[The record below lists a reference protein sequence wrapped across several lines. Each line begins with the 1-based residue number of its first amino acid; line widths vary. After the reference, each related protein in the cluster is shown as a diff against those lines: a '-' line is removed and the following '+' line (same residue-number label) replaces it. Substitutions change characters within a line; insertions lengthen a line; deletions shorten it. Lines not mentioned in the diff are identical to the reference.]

1 MKSKIILLTWA
12 VLLLLVFLVPNI
24 KLKAQEV
31 NISAAEIKE
40 LKEAMLKLINESR
53 QSEGL
58 KSVELDELASQ
69 VGDKHCQE
77 MISEFYFSHW
87 NSQGLKPYMRYS
99 YAGGKDALMENLSL
113 TEGGTYFNSKEKLIN
128 VLTAMHLRMFN
139 EKPPYD
145 GHRQAIIHP
154 QHTHVGVGIAFS
166 ESQVRLAQEFIAR
179 YVEIKPLVSK
189 AKAGDTVNIV
199 GRILKSKIYE
209 LAGIS
214 VFYEPTPANL
224 TRDEL
229 NSRGS
234 YSFPEEEKVL
244 RPKLLNEYTYKDGS
258 KGEVNYQKSSGE
270 FSSQFS
276 FEKNKTGVYTIVVW
290 LKEELN
296 KFPVTNICLEVK

>member
-12 VLLLLVFLVPNI
+12 SLLLVICLMPNI
-24 KLKAQEV
+24 KLKAQEI
-31 NISAAEIKE
+31 NISVEEIKE
-40 LKEAMLKLINESR
+40 LKEEMLKLINESR
-53 QSEGL
+53 QSEGV

-179 YVEIKPLVSK
+179 YVETKPLATK
-189 AKAGDTVNIV
+189 AKPGDTVNIV
-199 GRILKSKIYE
+199 GRILKSKMYE

-214 VFYEPTPANL
+214 VFYEPAPANL

-244 RPKLLNEYTYKDGS
+244 RPKLLNQYTYKDGS

-296 KFPVTNICLEVK
+296 KFPVTNICVEVK

>member
-1 MKSKIILLTWA
+1 MKSKIILLTWT
-12 VLLLLVFLVPNI
+12 VLLLLIFLVPNI
-24 KLKAQEV
+24 KLKAQQI
-31 NISAAEIKE
+31 NISTAEIKE
-40 LKEAMLKLINESR
+40 LKESMLKLINESR
-53 QSEGL
+53 ESEGL
-58 KSVELDELASQ
+58 KTVELDELASQ

-87 NSQGLKPYMRYS
+87 NGQGLKPYMRYS

-179 YVEIKPLVSK
+179 YVEIKTFANK
-189 AKAGDTVNIV
+189 AKPGDTVNIV

-214 VFYEPTPANL
+214 IFYEPIPVNL

-234 YSFPEEEKVL
+234 YSFPEEEKIL
-244 RPKLLNEYTYKDGS
+244 RPKLLNQYTYKDGS

-296 KFPVTNICLEVK
+296 KFPVTNICVEVK

>member
-1 MKSKIILLTWA
+1 MKSKIILLTWT
-12 VLLLLVFLVPNI
+12 VLLLLIFLVPNI
-24 KLKAQEV
+24 KLKAQQI
-31 NISAAEIKE
+31 NISTAEIKE
-40 LKEAMLKLINESR
+40 LKESMLKLINESR
-53 QSEGL
+53 ESEGL
-58 KSVELDELASQ
+58 KTVELDELASQ

-77 MISEFYFSHW
+77 MVLEFYFSHW

-179 YVEIKPLVSK
+179 YVETKPLANK
-189 AKAGDTVNIV
+189 AKPGDTVNIV
-199 GRILKSKIYE
+199 GRILKSKMYE

-214 VFYEPTPANL
+214 VFYEPTPTNL

-244 RPKLLNEYTYKDGS
+244 RPKLLTQYTYKDGS

-296 KFPVTNICLEVK
+296 KFPVTNICVEVK

>member
-1 MKSKIILLTWA
+1 MKSRIILLTWN

-31 NISAAEIKE
+31 NISTVEIKE

-58 KSVELDELASQ
+58 KSVELDEIASQ

-290 LKEELN
+290 LKEKLN
-296 KFPVTNICLEVK
+296 KFPVTNICVEVK

>member
-1 MKSKIILLTWA
+1 MKSKIILLTWT
-12 VLLLLVFLVPNI
+12 VLLLLIFLVPNI
-24 KLKAQEV
+24 KLKAQQI
-31 NISAAEIKE
+31 NISTAEIKE
-40 LKEAMLKLINESR
+40 LKESMLKLINESR
-53 QSEGL
+53 ESEGL
-58 KSVELDELASQ
+58 KTVELDELASQ

-77 MISEFYFSHW
+77 MVSEFYFSHW

-179 YVEIKPLVSK
+179 YVETKPLANK
-189 AKAGDTVNIV
+189 AKPGDTVNIV
-199 GRILKSKIYE
+199 GRILKSKMYE

-214 VFYEPTPANL
+214 VFYEPTPTNL

-244 RPKLLNEYTYKDGS
+244 RPKLLTQYTYKDGS

-296 KFPVTNICLEVK
+296 KFPVTNICVEVK

>member
-1 MKSKIILLTWA
+1 MKSKIILLAWA
-12 VLLLLVFLVPNI
+12 LLLAIFLIVPST
-24 KLKAQEV
+24 KLKAQEA
-31 NISAAEIKE
+31 NISPSEIKE
-40 LKEAMLKLINESR
+40 LKEEMLKLINKSR

-58 KSVELDELASQ
+58 KLLELDELASQ

-87 NSQGLKPYMRYS
+87 NSQGLKPYIRYS

-113 TEGGTYFNSKEKLIN
+113 TEGGTYFNSKEKLTN

-179 YVEIKPLVSK
+179 YVEIKTFASK
-189 AKAGDTVNIV
+189 AKPGDTVNIV
-199 GRILKSKIYE
+199 GQILKSKIYE

-214 VFYEPTPANL
+214 IFYEPIPANL

-234 YSFPEEEKVL
+234 YSFPTEEKIL
-244 RPKLLNEYTYKDGS
+244 RPKLLNQYTYKDGS
-258 KGEVNYQKSSGE
+258 TGEVNYQKSSGE

-276 FEKNKTGVYTIVVW
+276 FEKNKTGIYTIVVW

-296 KFPVTNICLEVK
+296 KFPVTNICVEVK